1 MIRLNK
7 IKRKEYCKFLI
18 KAFAIKTMCL
28 SGLVLVIL
36 KIILKTKYFL
46 IKLLDSKL
54 RFIIDV
60 QSIKM

>member
-7 IKRKEYCKFLI
+7 IKRKECYKFLI